1 MAFSLDRVVPWG
13 RSYDEYVRMFSLTA
27 ADLSGRLLGCGD
39 GPASFN
45 ATGTALGHQIVSAD
59 PLYACSAEEIQR
71 RIEETF
77 PTVVEQARQNQAD
90 FVWTDFESVDQLAA
104 ARRAAMTEFLA
115 DYSQGRRDGRYQVA
129 ELPALPFADGEF
141 ELTVCSHFLF
151 LYSELLSLEFHLQSV
166 LELLRIG
173 KQVRIFPLVKLDG
186 TPSAYVAQ
194 VCEHLRQ
201 LGYQP
206 QIEPV
211 SYEFQRGAH
220 HMLRVS

>member
-1 MAFSLDRVVPWG
+1 
-13 RSYDEYVRMFSLTA
+13 MFSLTA

-45 ATGTALGHQIVSAD
+45 ATGTALGHQIISAD

-71 RIEETF
+71 RIDETF
-77 PTVVEQARQNQAD
+77 PTVVEQARQNQSS

-115 DYSQGRRDGRYQVA
+115 DYETGRSAGRYQVA
-129 ELPALPFADGEF
+129 ELPALPFADNQF
-141 ELTVCSHFLF
+141 DLTISSHFLF

-166 LELLRIG
+166 LELLRVARE
-173 KQVRIFPLVKLDG
+173 VRIFPLVKLDG
-186 TPSAYVAQ
+186 TPSAYVAP

-201 LGYQP
+201 LGYEP

-211 SYEFQRGAH
+211 AYEFQRGAR
-220 HMLRVS
+220 HMLRCSY